1 MMKSNDCFLTLNGR
15 HSVKISDSGVVSY
28 SKGDKKKLFILNKS
42 AIQEIKDLLDLDV
55 VSSTDSDDG
64 NFIRFKDD
72 KEVFTLYNCELYTE
86 IWKIIYDAKNVK
98 GNFEALED
106 LTNDIEYVI
115 HYGDLLNE
123 VPLEDSDPSYLNKLL
138 DIDDIC
144 DSLINLV
151 LTKNN
156 EVYY

>member
-1 MMKSNDCFLTLNGR
+1 MKSNDCFLTLNGR
-15 HSVKISDSGVVSY
+15 HSVKISDAGVVSY
-28 SKGDKKKLFILNKS
+28 SKGDKKKLFILKKS
-42 AIQEIKDLLDLDV
+42 ALQEIKDLLDLDV

-98 GNFEALED
+98 GNIEALED

-123 VPLEDSDPSYLNKLL
+123 VSLEAPDPTYLNNLL
-138 DIDDIC
+138 DIDVIC
-144 DSLINLV
+144 DSLINIV

-156 EVYY
+156 DVYY